1 MPAGW
6 SILTDYL
13 RPHLARTLVLACLLL
28 VGIGVELAN
37 PQILRTFID
46 SATGGAEMDQL
57 VRIAVVF
64 LVVAVAA
71 QVVSIAETYLAEDL
85 GLIATNALRA
95 DLTLHSL
102 RLDPDFHASHT
113 PGELIERIDGDVS
126 TLANVFSRFVVY
138 IIGNGLLIAGLLA
151 LLVQL
156 DWRVGLVMTVAA
168 TLALLAMNRLRA
180 LAVPHWAAARQ
191 ASADLYGFLEERLSG
206 TEDIRAS
213 GATGYVMR
221 RFHERSRRFVRQE
234 LSAFAVGMVGFQSA
248 ASVLTIGEAV
258 ALGVGGYLFL
268 SGALTLGGVYLIFAY
283 TQVLNRP
290 IEQIT
295 RQMQDLQQ
303 AGAGLRRIR
312 ELMRVQ
318 PSLSD
323 GARDLPTGAL
333 SVALSGVS
341 FGYLPD
347 EPVFEGLTLCL
358 DGGQVLGV
366 LGRTGIGKSTLA
378 KLLLRLYDPG
388 AGCIQLGGIDLPQ
401 VRFTSLRER
410 VGLVTQEIQLFH
422 ATVRD
427 NLSLFDPA
435 VSDGAMLDVLEQLEL
450 GAWLRRLPHG
460 LDTRLAPGNAGMS
473 AGEAQLLAFARVF
486 LRDPGLIIL
495 DEASS
500 RLDPATERR
509 IEHAIARLLDGR
521 TGIVIAHR
529 LATIER
535 VDQILILDDRG
546 IREWGPRTAL
556 AKDPGSAL
564 SALLRTGAQEL
575 LA

>member
-283 TQVLNRP
+283 TRVLDRP